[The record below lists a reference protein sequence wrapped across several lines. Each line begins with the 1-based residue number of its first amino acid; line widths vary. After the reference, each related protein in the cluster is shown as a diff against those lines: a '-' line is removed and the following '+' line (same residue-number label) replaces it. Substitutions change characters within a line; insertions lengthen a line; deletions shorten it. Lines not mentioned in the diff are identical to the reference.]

1 MKMKYTLLT
10 IIGLA
15 LANFGLAQYPVGP
28 EGYELLGV
36 MKGKPASE
44 IKSSTWSIGGE
55 TLDRDYADYHSYK
68 KYLGPLGAKRIR
80 LQGGWAKCEKV
91 KGQYDFAWLDGI
103 IDDAI
108 SQGVQPWVSLS
119 YGNPIYKGGGEPKLG
134 GSLPS
139 SPEALQA
146 WDNWVRSATERY
158 KGKVKEWE
166 IWNEPNLLASTSSG
180 PSYGD
185 FYIRTAEI
193 VRHVQPDARIFALA
207 LAGITN
213 EKFVTD
219 FFDVL
224 KQQGKLNLVDVV
236 TYHGYTMNPDTQYPN
251 VEKLRKLVQGYN
263 AEIEL
268 MQGENGCPST
278 PSSITVGALRQAD
291 WTELSQAKWFL
302 RRMLGDHG
310 RNIATNVFTLSD
322 LHYQQGDHFAG
333 VNSKGLLKTHEDKTI
348 DRPKLAYYAVQR
360 VVGFFNADEVRLLG
374 SVEIIPSLPTESL
387 STFGYEHKRTGTT
400 VYTMWSHEERPE
412 ESFVPKALHIVLA
425 ANIKDPVYVDLV
437 SGNVFLIPSSAIEVI
452 DNKRTIKNLPIP
464 DYPILVADQSAI
476 PYEECR

>member
-1 MKMKYTLLT
+1 MKAKNILLT
-10 IIGLA
+10 VMSLLLVSWGM
-15 LANFGLAQYPVGP
+15 AQYPVGP
-28 EGYELLGV
+28 DGYERLGV
-36 MKGKPASE
+36 MKGKSASE
-44 IKSSTWSIGGE
+44 INSSTWSIGGE

-80 LQGGWAKCEKV
+80 LQSGWAKCEKV

-103 IDDAI
+103 IEDAV

-119 YGNPIYKGGGEPKLG
+119 YGNPIYEGGGEAKLG
-134 GSLPS
+134 GGFPS

-146 WDNWVRSATERY
+146 WDKWVKAIVTRY
-158 KGKVKEWE
+158 KDKVPEWE
-166 IWNEPNLLASTSSG
+166 IWNEPNLTPKSG
-180 PSYGD
+180 GKVYGD
-185 FYIRTAEI
+185 FYLRTAEI
-193 VRHVQPDARIFALA
+193 IRGIQPDARIFALA
-207 LAGITN
+207 LASITN

-224 KQQGKLNLVDVV
+224 KQHGKLDMVDVV

-251 VEKLRKLVQGYN
+251 VEKLRKLVQSFDS
-263 AEIEL
+263 EIKL

-310 RNIATNVFTLSD
+310 RDIATNVFTLSD

-333 VNSKGLLKTHEDKTI
+333 VNSKGLLKTHADKTI

-374 SVEIIPSLPTESL
+374 PVEITKGSSIESL
-387 STFGYEHKRTGTT
+387 STFGYQHERTSTT
-400 VYTMWSHEERPE
+400 VYTIWTHEERPA
-412 ESFVPKALHIVLA
+412 ESFVPKALNLAIA
-425 ANIKDPVYVDLV
+425 ANIKNPVYVDLV
-437 SGNVFLIPSSAIEVI
+437 SGNVFSIPSSAIEVT
-452 DNKRTIKNLPIP
+452 DGQRVVKNIPIP
-464 DYPILVADQSAI
+464 DYPILIADGSAI
-476 PYEECR
+476 PYQECR